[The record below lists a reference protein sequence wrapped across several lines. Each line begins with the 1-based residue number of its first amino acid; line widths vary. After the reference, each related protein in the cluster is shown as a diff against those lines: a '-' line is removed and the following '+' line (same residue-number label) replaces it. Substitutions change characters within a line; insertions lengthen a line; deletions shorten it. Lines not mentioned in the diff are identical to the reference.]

1 MGVIGHEAIR
11 PDLDAASVAPLGHQ
25 RRVQEVVVVAEE
37 GLLSAVSAL
46 RDVMRK
52 IRDNGA
58 RETRHPPGI
67 IVGSDIGIGTA
78 LRMVSP
84 WKKDSVRPAAPAL
97 ARLDEDSA
105 CRDELE
111 VRIVPYRGDGT
122 FRSPQAYKSDLGT
135 GEEPRI
141 ESPSGNGSHGLRERS
156 AGHARHHLSSRAL
169 AHAPRGGRARPGAGD
184 VPARARSARY
194 VSSWSE
200 HARLAR
206 PHLAQPLHRSVPAR

>member
-1 MGVIGHEAIR
+1 MDVIGHEAIR
-11 PDLDAASVAPLGHQ
+11 PDLDAASVAPFGHQ
-25 RRVQEVVVVAEE
+25 RHVQEVIVVAEE
-37 GLLSAVSAL
+37 GLLSAISAL

-84 WKKDSVRPAAPAL
+84 WNVWCPPGRPL
-97 ARLDEDSA
+97 E
-105 CRDELE
+105 DELE

-122 FRSPQAYKSDLGT
+122 FRSPQAYKYDLGT

-206 PHLAQPLHRSVPAR
+206 PHLAQPLHRPVPAR